1 MRSND
6 FFSIPS
12 LFLEQVNTIVVEG
25 CAAFLDGTIKSI
37 THFFSTFKIF
47 NKWNLTSKALAQDSV

>member
-6 FFSIPS
+6 FFSTPS
-12 LFLEQVNTIVVEG
+12 LFLEQVNAIVVEG
-25 CAAFLDGTIKSI
+25 CTAILDGTTNCI
-37 THFFSTFKIF
+37 THFFTVFKIF